1 MHFGGLP
8 QKAIDD
14 LILVFLHAHGGQSF
28 QNQIALFFRPL
39 IDLLDNLTS
48 NLSTFPY
55 TATQCEK
62 FLELLNM
69 SRGTTIPLVKKKKS
83 GTMF

>member
-14 LILVFLHAHGGQSF
+14 LILVFLHAHAGQSSKLNSAIF
-28 QNQIALFFRPL
+28 KAL

-55 TATQCEK
+55 TAMQCQN
-62 FLELLNM
+62 FLKLLQS
-69 SRGTTIPLVKKKKS
+69 SRGKAHCMPS
-83 GTMF
+83 GYLF